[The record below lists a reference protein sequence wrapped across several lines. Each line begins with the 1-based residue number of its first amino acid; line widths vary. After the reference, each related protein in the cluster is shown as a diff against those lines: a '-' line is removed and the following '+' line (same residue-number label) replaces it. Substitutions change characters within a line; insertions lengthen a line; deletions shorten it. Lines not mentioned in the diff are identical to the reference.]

1 MAQQRT
7 TIPRLPKDIPPGF
20 EEILPVDVVQ
30 RLKNI
35 HENSALTAEQQHQQI
50 DEVMTSLP
58 EELLNRLPPPPGF
71 DRLPLPIRDELK
83 RIHRD
88 KKLNWRQRHDKIRE
102 IIDTLPSSSR
112 SLPTHKGVRLT
123 QALLFVV
130 SSIFFSILF
139 YGRVLAIFNESC
151 YCYTISVCSSTTIFV
166 ISVGK

>member
-7 TIPRLPKDIPPGF
+7 TIPRLPKVGDILPSSLQCQFNSVFVSYFAFVKDIPPGF

-35 HENSALTAEQQHQQI
+35 HENSALTAEHQQI

-88 KKLNWRQRHDKIRE
+88 KV
-102 IIDTLPSSSR
+102 SSS
-112 SLPTHKGVRLT
+112 T
-123 QALLFVV
+123 F
-130 SSIFFSILF
+130 
-139 YGRVLAIFNESC
+139 
-151 YCYTISVCSSTTIFV
+151 
-166 ISVGK
+166 

>member
-1 MAQQRT
+1 MWVFVALFVMAAITMAQQPT

-20 EEILPVDVVQ
+20 GEVLPVDIVQ

-88 KKLNWRQRHDKIRE
+88 K
-102 IIDTLPSSSR
+102 
-112 SLPTHKGVRLT
+112 
-123 QALLFVV
+123 V
-130 SSIFFSILF
+130 S
-139 YGRVLAIFNESC
+139 
-151 YCYTISVCSSTTIFV
+151 TSTF
-166 ISVGK
+166 

>member
-1 MAQQRT
+1 
-7 TIPRLPKDIPPGF
+7 KDIPPGF

-112 SLPTHKGVRLT
+112 SL
-123 QALLFVV
+123 
-130 SSIFFSILF
+130 
-139 YGRVLAIFNESC
+139 
-151 YCYTISVCSSTTIFV
+151 
-166 ISVGK
+166 